1 MKITTLVMT
10 SHAPTWIVMTIL
22 ITGKLLVRILTVETQ
37 TANGIP
43 VSGMEASSN
52 YTPTAQRPLKPQ
64 DMLFYVH
71 GIRHKIHVL

>member
-1 MKITTLVMT
+1 MKFTTLVMT

-43 VSGMEASSN
+43 VSGMEAS
-52 YTPTAQRPLKPQ
+52 
-64 DMLFYVH
+64 
-71 GIRHKIHVL
+71 